1 MFRLIFDTTSQG
13 GYREELD
20 GTRKECMSRFRKIQD
35 DILENGI
42 CSIDELTVTNL
53 NTDEIVCQGYGCEDL
68 DEDDFDD
75 LYDEEED

>member
-13 GYREELD
+13 GYREEFN
-20 GTRKECMSRFRKIQD
+20 GTRKECMSKFRKIQD

-53 NTDEIVCQGYGCEDL
+53 NTDEIVCEGYGCEDL
-68 DEDDFDD
+68 YDEDYED
-75 LYDEEED
+75 DEEED